1 MKPLLQTSKIQF
13 RSSENEIS
21 GLCGPACCL
30 KSNQSHLLLWIWG
43 QKLSR
48 WILAVT
54 RELWELWV
62 PLTGNSSLF
71 NFSGIWF
78 CSKNVSDCTQW
89 QVLWKKIH
97 IFCVLK
103 WKWDLLQS
111 CYETSN
117 VPANILDIQTTQRE
131 PVAYKTTLKNNSPIL
146 PKMKSLSPFAS
157 FYFLLYETWWF
168 HVTMCIHCMG
178 KSSVNI
184 I

>member
-30 KSNQSHLLLWIWG
+30 KSNQSLLLLWIWG

-48 WILAVT
+48 SSLAVT

-78 CSKNVSDCTQW
+78 CSKNVSDCSQW
-89 QVLWKKIH
+89 QVLWKKPDSH
-97 IFCVLK
+97 FCVLK

-111 CYETSN
+111 CYYETSN
-117 VPANILDIQTTQRE
+117 VPSNILDLQTSQRE
-131 PVAYKTTLKNNSPIL
+131 PVADKTTLKNNSSIF
-146 PKMKSLSPFAS
+146 PKMKSLSPFA
-157 FYFLLYETWWF
+157 
-168 HVTMCIHCMG
+168 
-178 KSSVNI
+178 
-184 I
+184 